1 MWQDVPAVILEHS
14 SGTREGPRK
23 SEKGCCIYNMNYG
36 EIKKCDIA
44 NGEGVRVSLFVSGCR
59 HHCPGCFNQA
69 TWDFSYGKEF
79 TRETEK
85 QILEFLERII
95 LTVLRFLE
103 ENPLNRKTRR
113 SLQNFS
119 ER

>member
-1 MWQDVPAVILEHS
+1 
-14 SGTREGPRK
+14 
-23 SEKGCCIYNMNYG
+23 MNYG

-85 QILEFLERII
+85 QILEFLEPDYIDG
-95 LTVLRFLE
+95 LTLLGGEPFEPENQEVLTELLRKVKELYPE
-103 ENPLNRKTRR
+103 ENCLV
-113 SLQNFS
+113 LQRISF
-119 ER
+119 